1 LCAVANAAACV
12 RTKDKRE
19 KTKEEKEE
27 KEKGNFFETSK
38 FLKFKKYNLC
48 DWLEKY
54 FCKKRKYV

>member
-38 FLKFKKYNLC
+38 FLK
-48 DWLEKY
+48 
-54 FCKKRKYV
+54 RKNTIYVIG